1 MNTIRQKNFDSNL
14 TATELFDKS
23 SGEDRGGSSAPS
35 KKRRGRDQW
44 WPGQW
49 WPPTRWSGYY
59 DHHNGNCGCHGGRRG
74 ATDPGWSADHL
85 GHLGHN
91 NKAKD
96 TVRDRGRYPRQE
108 SAASMRAHHEHRSSE
123 EIAASTDG
131 HDGAGCRTHYGHG
144 SSEGIAASTD
154 EHGGVGCHT
163 HYGHGSSEEIAASMD
178 GHGGAD
184 CHPEIDRDGCWSMW
198 SSSGAGDKKV
208 CPMTERPNRA
218 NPPVMGKDRSRHISR
233 RLEALGNMHDREKL
247 LHAYLYVPDGYELS
261 LICVDSGCTVT
272 NIDHDSIIPE
282 DRRMSASRPI
292 SVATKDSEAIYPDY
306 EG

>member
-1 MNTIRQKNFDSNL
+1 MRTKIEARQFSEEADARSCKSGQRYEIAVKAVFADLGRCSEHDKTKSFDSNL

-23 SGEDRGGSSAPS
+23 SGEDRGGSSATS

-59 DHHNGNCGCHGGRRG
+59 NHHNGNCGCHGGRRG

-96 TVRDRGRYPRQE
+96 TARDRGRYPRQE
-108 SAASMRAHHEHRSSE
+108 SAASMRAHHEHRSSKE
-123 EIAASTDG
+123 
-131 HDGAGCRTHYGHG
+131 
-144 SSEGIAASTD
+144 IAASTD
-154 EHGGVGCHT
+154 EHDGAGCRT

-218 NPPVMGKDRSRHISR
+218 NPPVMGKYRSRLISR

-247 LHAYLYVPDGYELS
+247 LHEY
-261 LICVDSGCTVT
+261 
-272 NIDHDSIIPE
+272 
-282 DRRMSASRPI
+282 
-292 SVATKDSEAIYPDY
+292 
-306 EG
+306 